1 MARIH
6 FVGAGGASMS
16 VLMQIENELG
26 HLVTGSD
33 RKDGERL
40 QKLKAAGY
48 DVYVGHNPDY
58 ARQADEVVFTGAAK
72 ITDPEISAAAWANVK
87 TVERGEFLADVC
99 DNFKKTVAVSGTHGK
114 TTVTALLS
122 ECFKN
127 AGKKFCAH
135 VGGEVNGFSGG
146 FFFSGT
152 DYMLTEACEYRKSF
166 LHLKP
171 LVAVVL
177 NVEPDHS
184 DTYKT
189 KRELEDAFFDF
200 ANKTLA
206 AGGTL
211 VVSDEVKISRMQAC
225 ASEKVMTY
233 GFEKTSSVYA
243 ENVCEKGGFTEF
255 DVWFYGRF
263 YGRVKSCL
271 HGLHNVMNALALIC
285 VCAHEQIDKRAV
297 MHTLTYFSGV
307 KCRYEHIC
315 DLNGNMVVSDYAHH
329 PTEIRSVISVAKE
342 TGKTIAVYFQPHTY
356 SRTAALFDEFVAALC
371 MADEV
376 NLVKTYSARETESDG
391 KNETDLYLALPEG
404 KRRKR
409 FESVEEAAEDIK
421 NLPASSRLV
430 LTVGAGD
437 ITEIKKYL

>member
-16 VLMQIENELG
+16 VLMQIESELG

-72 ITDPEISAAAWANVK
+72 STDPEISAAAWANVK

-271 HGLHNVMNALALIC
+271 HGLRVE
-285 VCAHEQIDKRAV
+285 V
-297 MHTLTYFSGV
+297 F
-307 KCRYEHIC
+307 
-315 DLNGNMVVSDYAHH
+315 DLFIPY
-329 PTEIRSVISVAKE
+329 
-342 TGKTIAVYFQPHTY
+342 
-356 SRTAALFDEFVAALC
+356 L
-371 MADEV
+371 
-376 NLVKTYSARETESDG
+376 LVFLGR
-391 KNETDLYLALPEG
+391 NEN
-404 KRRKR
+404 
-409 FESVEEAAEDIK
+409 F
-421 NLPASSRLV
+421 
-430 LTVGAGD
+430 
-437 ITEIKKYL
+437 

>member
-1 MARIH
+1 
-6 FVGAGGASMS
+6 MS
-16 VLMQIENELG
+16 VLMQIESELG

-48 DVYVGHNPDY
+48 DVYVGHNPEY
-58 ARQADEVVFTGAAK
+58 ARRADEVVFTGAAK

-315 DLNGNMVVSDYAHH
+315 EVRGNMVVSDYAHH

-342 TGKTIAVYFQPHTY
+342 TGKKIAVYFQPHTY

-371 MADEV
+371 TADEV

-404 KRRKR
+404 KRRKC
-409 FESVEEAAEDIK
+409 FDSVEEAAEDIK

>member
-1 MARIH
+1 
-6 FVGAGGASMS
+6 MS
-16 VLMQIENELG
+16 VLMQIESELG

-72 ITDPEISAAAWANVK
+72 STDPEISAAAWANVK

-315 DLNGNMVVSDYAHH
+315 EVRGNMVVSDYAHH

-342 TGKTIAVYFQPHTY
+342 TGKKLAVYFQPHTY

-409 FESVEEAAEDIK
+409 FDSVEEAAEDIK

>member
-1 MARIH
+1 
-6 FVGAGGASMS
+6 MS

-72 ITDPEISAAAWANVK
+72 STDPEISAAAWANVK

-315 DLNGNMVVSDYAHH
+315 EVRGNMVVSDYAHH

-342 TGKTIAVYFQPHTY
+342 TGKKIAVYFQPHTY

-409 FESVEEAAEDIK
+409 FDSVEEAAEDIK
-421 NLPASSRLV
+421 ICPLQAV
-430 LTVGAGD
+430 WC
-437 ITEIKKYL
+437 

>member
-1 MARIH
+1 
-6 FVGAGGASMS
+6 MS

-72 ITDPEISAAAWANVK
+72 STDPEISAAAWANVK

-315 DLNGNMVVSDYAHH
+315 EVRGNMVVSDYAHH

-342 TGKTIAVYFQPHTY
+342 TGKKIAVYFQPHTY

-409 FESVEEAAEDIK
+409 FDSVEEAAEDIK

>member
-1 MARIH
+1 
-6 FVGAGGASMS
+6 MS
-16 VLMQIENELG
+16 VLMQIESELG

-48 DVYVGHNPDY
+48 DVYVGHNPEY
-58 ARQADEVVFTGAAK
+58 ARRADEVVFTGAAK
-72 ITDPEISAAAWANVK
+72 STDPEISAAAWANVK

-315 DLNGNMVVSDYAHH
+315 EVRGNMVVSDYAHH

-342 TGKTIAVYFQPHTY
+342 TGKKIAVYFQPHTY

-409 FESVEEAAEDIK
+409 FDSVEEAAEDIK

>member
-1 MARIH
+1 
-6 FVGAGGASMS
+6 MS

-48 DVYVGHNPDY
+48 DVYVGHNPEY
-58 ARQADEVVFTGAAK
+58 ARRADEVVFTGAAK
-72 ITDPEISAAAWANVK
+72 ITDPEISAAVAANVK

-200 ANKTLA
+200 AAQTLA
-206 AGGTL
+206 VGGTL

-243 ENVCEKGGFTEF
+243 ENVSVKDGFTEF

-297 MHTLTYFSGV
+297 MRTLTYFSGV

-315 DLNGNMVVSDYAHH
+315 EVRGNMVVSDYAHH

-342 TGKTIAVYFQPHTY
+342 TGKTIAVYFQPHPY
-356 SRTAALFDEFVAALC
+356 SRTAALFDKFVAALC

-409 FESVEEAAEDIK
+409 FDSVEEAAEDIK

>member
-1 MARIH
+1 
-6 FVGAGGASMS
+6 MS
-16 VLMQIENELG
+16 VLMQIESELG

-48 DVYVGHNPDY
+48 DVYVGHNPEY
-58 ARQADEVVFTGAAK
+58 ARRADEVVFTGAAK
-72 ITDPEISAAAWANVK
+72 STDPEISAAAWANVK

-271 HGLHNVMNALALIC
+271 HG
-285 VCAHEQIDKRAV
+285 
-297 MHTLTYFSGV
+297 
-307 KCRYEHIC
+307 
-315 DLNGNMVVSDYAHH
+315 
-329 PTEIRSVISVAKE
+329 
-342 TGKTIAVYFQPHTY
+342 
-356 SRTAALFDEFVAALC
+356 
-371 MADEV
+371 
-376 NLVKTYSARETESDG
+376 
-391 KNETDLYLALPEG
+391 
-404 KRRKR
+404 
-409 FESVEEAAEDIK
+409 
-421 NLPASSRLV
+421 
-430 LTVGAGD
+430 
-437 ITEIKKYL
+437 

>member
-1 MARIH
+1 
-6 FVGAGGASMS
+6 MS
-16 VLMQIENELG
+16 VLMQIESELG

-48 DVYVGHNPDY
+48 DVYVGHNPDS

-72 ITDPEISAAAWANVK
+72 STDPEISAAVAANVK

-315 DLNGNMVVSDYAHH
+315 EVRGNMVVSDYAHH

-342 TGKTIAVYFQPHTY
+342 TGKKIAVYFQPHTY

-404 KRRKR
+404 KRRKC
-409 FESVEEAAEDIK
+409 FDSVEEAAEDIK

>member
-72 ITDPEISAAAWANVK
+72 STDPEISAAAWANVK

-152 DYMLTEACEYRKSF
+152 DYILTEACEYRKSF

-200 ANKTLA
+200 ANKTLV

-285 VCAHEQIDKRAV
+285 VCAHEQIDKHAV

-342 TGKTIAVYFQPHTY
+342 TGKKIAVYFQPHTY

-409 FESVEEAAEDIK
+409 FDSVEEAAEDIK

>member
-1 MARIH
+1 
-6 FVGAGGASMS
+6 MS

-243 ENVCEKGGFTEF
+243 ENVSEKGGFTEF

-342 TGKTIAVYFQPHTY
+342 TGKKIAVYFQPHTY

-404 KRRKR
+404 KRRKC
-409 FESVEEAAEDIK
+409 FDSVEEAAEDIK

>member
-1 MARIH
+1 
-6 FVGAGGASMS
+6 MS
-16 VLMQIENELG
+16 VLMQIESELG

-48 DVYVGHNPDY
+48 DVYVGHNPEY
-58 ARQADEVVFTGAAK
+58 ARRADEVVFTGAAK

-271 HGLHNVMNALALIC
+271 HGLRVEAFCSGEIAL
-285 VCAHEQIDKRAV
+285 
-297 MHTLTYFSGV
+297 S
-307 KCRYEHIC
+307 
-315 DLNGNMVVSDYAHH
+315 NW
-329 PTEIRSVISVAKE
+329 
-342 TGKTIAVYFQPHTY
+342 
-356 SRTAALFDEFVAALC
+356 
-371 MADEV
+371 
-376 NLVKTYSARETESDG
+376 
-391 KNETDLYLALPEG
+391 
-404 KRRKR
+404 
-409 FESVEEAAEDIK
+409 
-421 NLPASSRLV
+421 
-430 LTVGAGD
+430 
-437 ITEIKKYL
+437 

>member
-1 MARIH
+1 
-6 FVGAGGASMS
+6 MS
-16 VLMQIENELG
+16 VLMQIESELG

-72 ITDPEISAAAWANVK
+72 STDPEISAAVAANVK

-200 ANKTLA
+200 ANKTLV

-342 TGKTIAVYFQPHTY
+342 TGKKIAVYFQPHTY

-409 FESVEEAAEDIK
+409 FDSVEEAAEDIK

>member
-1 MARIH
+1 
-6 FVGAGGASMS
+6 MS
-16 VLMQIENELG
+16 VLMQIESELG

-72 ITDPEISAAAWANVK
+72 STDPEISAAVAANVK

-152 DYMLTEACEYRKSF
+152 DYILTEACEYRKSF

-200 ANKTLA
+200 ANKTLV

-285 VCAHEQIDKRAV
+285 VCAHEQIDKHAV

-342 TGKTIAVYFQPHTY
+342 TGKKIAVYFQPHTY

-409 FESVEEAAEDIK
+409 FDSVEEAAEDIK

>member
-1 MARIH
+1 
-6 FVGAGGASMS
+6 MS

-315 DLNGNMVVSDYAHH
+315 EVRGNMVVSDYAHH

-342 TGKTIAVYFQPHTY
+342 TGKKIAVYFQPHTY

-391 KNETDLYLALPEG
+391 KNETDLYLALPDG
-404 KRRKR
+404 KRRKC
-409 FESVEEAAEDIK
+409 FDSVEEAAKDIK
-421 NLPASSRLV
+421 NLPVSSRLV

>member
-1 MARIH
+1 
-6 FVGAGGASMS
+6 MS

-72 ITDPEISAAAWANVK
+72 STDPEISAAVAANVK

-342 TGKTIAVYFQPHTY
+342 TGKKIAVYFQPHTY

-371 MADEV
+371 TADEV

-391 KNETDLYLALPEG
+391 KNETDLYLALPDG
-404 KRRKR
+404 KRRKC
-409 FESVEEAAEDIK
+409 FDSVEEAAEDIK

>member
-1 MARIH
+1 
-6 FVGAGGASMS
+6 MS
-16 VLMQIENELG
+16 VLMQIESELG

-72 ITDPEISAAAWANVK
+72 STDPEISAAVAANVK

-315 DLNGNMVVSDYAHH
+315 EVRGNMVVSDYAHH

-342 TGKTIAVYFQPHTY
+342 SGKKIAVYFQPHTY

-404 KRRKR
+404 KRRKC
-409 FESVEEAAEDIK
+409 FDSVEEAAEDIK

>member
-1 MARIH
+1 
-6 FVGAGGASMS
+6 MS
-16 VLMQIENELG
+16 VLMQIESELG

-48 DVYVGHNPDY
+48 DVYVGHNPEY
-58 ARQADEVVFTGAAK
+58 ARRADEVVFTGAAK

-171 LVAVVL
+171 LVAVIL

-315 DLNGNMVVSDYAHH
+315 EVRGNMVVSDYAHH

-342 TGKTIAVYFQPHTY
+342 SGKKIAVYFQPHTY

-404 KRRKR
+404 KRRKC
-409 FESVEEAAEDIK
+409 FDSVEEAAEDIK

>member
-1 MARIH
+1 M
-6 FVGAGGASMS
+6 
-16 VLMQIENELG
+16 
-26 HLVTGSD
+26 
-33 RKDGERL
+33 
-40 QKLKAAGY
+40 
-48 DVYVGHNPDY
+48 
-58 ARQADEVVFTGAAK
+58 
-72 ITDPEISAAAWANVK
+72 
-87 TVERGEFLADVC
+87 
-99 DNFKKTVAVSGTHGK
+99 AVSGTHGK

-315 DLNGNMVVSDYAHH
+315 EVRGNMVVSDYAHH

-342 TGKTIAVYFQPHTY
+342 SGKTIAVYFQPHTY

-371 MADEV
+371 TADEV

-404 KRRKR
+404 KRRKC
-409 FESVEEAAEDIK
+409 FDSVEEAAEDIK

>member
-1 MARIH
+1 
-6 FVGAGGASMS
+6 MS
-16 VLMQIENELG
+16 VLMQIESELG

-48 DVYVGHNPDY
+48 DVYVGHNPEY
-58 ARQADEVVFTGAAK
+58 ARRADEVVFTGAAK

-315 DLNGNMVVSDYAHH
+315 EVRGNMVVSDYAHH

-342 TGKTIAVYFQPHTY
+342 TGKKIAVYFQPHTY

-409 FESVEEAAEDIK
+409 FDSVEEAAEDIK

>member
-72 ITDPEISAAAWANVK
+72 ITDPEISAAVAANVK

-243 ENVCEKGGFTEF
+243 ENVSAKGGFTEF

-342 TGKTIAVYFQPHTY
+342 TGKKIAVYFQPHTY

-371 MADEV
+371 TADEV

-391 KNETDLYLALPEG
+391 KNETDLYLALPDG
-404 KRRKR
+404 KRRKC
-409 FESVEEAAEDIK
+409 FDSVEEAAEDIK

>member
-1 MARIH
+1 
-6 FVGAGGASMS
+6 MS
-16 VLMQIENELG
+16 VLMQIESELG

-72 ITDPEISAAAWANVK
+72 STDPEISAAVAANVK

-315 DLNGNMVVSDYAHH
+315 EVRGNMVVSDYAHH

-342 TGKTIAVYFQPHTY
+342 TGKKIAVYFQPHTY

-409 FESVEEAAEDIK
+409 FDSVEEAAEDIK

>member
-1 MARIH
+1 
-6 FVGAGGASMS
+6 MS
-16 VLMQIENELG
+16 VLMQIESELG

-72 ITDPEISAAAWANVK
+72 STDPEISAAAWANVK

-171 LVAVVL
+171 LVAVIL

-315 DLNGNMVVSDYAHH
+315 EVRGNMVVSDYAHH

-342 TGKTIAVYFQPHTY
+342 SGKKIAVYFQPHTY
-356 SRTAALFDEFVAALC
+356 SRTAALFDKFVAALC

-409 FESVEEAAEDIK
+409 FDSVEEAAEDIK

>member
-1 MARIH
+1 
-6 FVGAGGASMS
+6 MS

-72 ITDPEISAAAWANVK
+72 ITDPEISAAVAANVK

-243 ENVCEKGGFTEF
+243 ENVSAKGGFTEF

-342 TGKTIAVYFQPHTY
+342 TGKKIAVYFQPHTY

-371 MADEV
+371 TADEV

-391 KNETDLYLALPEG
+391 KNETDLYLALPDG
-404 KRRKR
+404 KRRKC
-409 FESVEEAAEDIK
+409 FDSVEEAAEDIK

>member
-1 MARIH
+1 
-6 FVGAGGASMS
+6 MS

-48 DVYVGHNPDY
+48 DVYVGHNPEY
-58 ARQADEVVFTGAAK
+58 ARRADEVVFTGAAK

-342 TGKTIAVYFQPHTY
+342 TGKKIAVYFQPHTY

-404 KRRKR
+404 KRRKC
-409 FESVEEAAEDIK
+409 FDSVEEAAEDIK

>member
-1 MARIH
+1 
-6 FVGAGGASMS
+6 MS
-16 VLMQIENELG
+16 VLMQIESELG

-48 DVYVGHNPDY
+48 DVYVGHNPEY
-58 ARQADEVVFTGAAK
+58 ARRADEVVFTGAAK
-72 ITDPEISAAAWANVK
+72 STDPEISAAAWANVK

-285 VCAHEQIDKRAV
+285 VCAHEQIDKHAV

-315 DLNGNMVVSDYAHH
+315 EVRGNMVVSDYAHH

-342 TGKTIAVYFQPHTY
+342 TGKKIAVYFQPHTY

-409 FESVEEAAEDIK
+409 FDSVEEAAEAIK

>member
-1 MARIH
+1 
-6 FVGAGGASMS
+6 MS
-16 VLMQIENELG
+16 VLMQIESELG

-72 ITDPEISAAAWANVK
+72 STDPEISAAVAANVK

-271 HGLHNVMNALALIC
+271 YGLHNVMNALALIC

-315 DLNGNMVVSDYAHH
+315 EVRGNMVVSDYAHH

-342 TGKTIAVYFQPHTY
+342 TGKNIAVYFQPHTY

-409 FESVEEAAEDIK
+409 FDSVEEAAEDIK

>member
-16 VLMQIENELG
+16 VLMQIESELG

-48 DVYVGHNPDY
+48 DVYVGHNPEY
-58 ARQADEVVFTGAAK
+58 ARRADEVVFTGAAK

-315 DLNGNMVVSDYAHH
+315 EVRGNMVVSDYAHH

-342 TGKTIAVYFQPHTY
+342 TGKKIAVYFQPHTY

-409 FESVEEAAEDIK
+409 FDSVEEAAEDIK